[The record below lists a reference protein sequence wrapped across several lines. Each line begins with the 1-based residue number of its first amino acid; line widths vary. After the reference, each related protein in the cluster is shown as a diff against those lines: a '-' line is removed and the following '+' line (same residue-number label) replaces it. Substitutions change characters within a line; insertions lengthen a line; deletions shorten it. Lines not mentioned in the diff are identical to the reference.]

1 MDGTKLKRLQ
11 PNFFP
16 QRPILTSGS
25 PANNFFCFC
34 SVVFNSLVSL
44 PVSCCI
50 MHVLSH
56 DDGGGGNE
64 KPVFCEKTKERD
76 ETNHLI
82 ERFEFFGALVP
93 LFTSPDLYMRKERK
107 GFWRPKLV
115 VVGRR
120 EEIVVDYRRRDDS
133 INHDASL
140 FDERLFGLVSTT
152 TQNLRLPVHSLP
164 LRPGKKA

>member
-107 GFWRPKLV
+107 AFWRPKLV
-115 VVGRR
+115 VVGKRDYSDWCQRR
-120 EEIVVDYRRRDDS
+120 HKISGSQFIVCLS
-133 INHDASL
+133 
-140 FDERLFGLVSTT
+140 GLARKHNKILNRK
-152 TQNLRLPVHSLP
+152 QNLYQPIP
-164 LRPGKKA
+164 